1 LRARCLFHH
10 RDGWRRRRM
19 DDAGAVAGFGA
30 NTLIQK
36 VKLFA
41 GCRAQRWHSDCFVQC
56 ERASRRGCRL
66 MAVPPI
72 LPPRGMSGPS
82 TLPVPARA
90 ATRPKRPLVMRGWPL
105 LYAATVDPPQT
116 IPAA

>member
-1 LRARCLFHH
+1 
-10 RDGWRRRRM
+10 M

-66 MAVPPI
+66 MAVPPDF
-72 LPPRGMSGPS
+72 
-82 TLPVPARA
+82 A
-90 ATRPKRPLVMRGWPL
+90 ATRNVGTEHPPGPGTGGDKAE
-105 LYAATVDPPQT
+105 AATRHARV
-116 IPAA
+116 AASLRGNG